1 MDAVCAATQYT
12 KMTDLPVFANDCKI
26 EVEESF
32 MDIEDDTSKDL
43 FSNCP
48 EDIKYEILQLLE
60 DPLSLC
66 SMSRV
71 CRSWN
76 LATLD
81 ERIWK
86 KMFFRDF
93 LWWDKSASEKNFEDE
108 KTWKERYGEY
118 FCRGWQWDSANC
130 NSRVCLSNNNFSA
143 SLSSGY
149 TYHGVRTL
157 KGFESGQHYFEIMI
171 IKLDDNSR
179 FDKGTTIYMGVGVAN
194 EKFNTEN
201 CCSGWTRENSGV
213 GYYNDGQ
220 VYAFSERHFGK
231 ARNKVSFRAGDRIGV
246 DFDCDNGTVQFY
258 VNGVAVTEVI
268 RGLKD
273 KIYPHLILANDFKH
287 EVIITTGKRI
297 TSSNSAPSSPAEAV
311 SKPFEEQLATLDS
324 MGFRNREFCVEM
336 LMRFEG
342 DVERVINELLSY

>member
-1 MDAVCAATQYT
+1 MKAD
-12 KMTDLPVFANDCKI
+12 DFPVFANDCKI

-32 MDIEDDTSKDL
+32 MDIEDDPKDL
-43 FSNCP
+43 FSKCP

-60 DPLSLC
+60 DPQSLC
-66 SMSRV
+66 SMSKV
-71 CRSWN
+71 SRSWN
-76 LATLD
+76 CATLD
-81 ERIWK
+81 ERIWRK
-86 KMFFRDF
+86 IFFRDF
-93 LWWDKSASEKNFEDE
+93 LWWDKSASEKKFEDE
-108 KTWKERYGEY
+108 RTWKERYGEY
-118 FCRGWQWDSANC
+118 YARGWQWDPSHC
-130 NSRVCLSNNNFSA
+130 NSRVSLGNNNFSA
-143 SLSSGY
+143 ALSSGY

-157 KGFESGQHYFEIMI
+157 KGFETGHHYFEIMI
-171 IKLDDNSR
+171 SKLDDNSR

-220 VYAFSERHFGK
+220 VYAFSERYFGRT
-231 ARNKVSFRAGDRIGV
+231 RNKVSFRAGDRIGV
-246 DFDCDNGTVQFY
+246 EFDCDHGTVQFY
-258 VNGVAVTEVI
+258 VNGVAVTDQI

-287 EVIITTGKRI
+287 EVIITTGKRN
-297 TSSNSAPSSPAEAV
+297 TSSAPSMHSEAI